1 MSLGL
6 AKASPPA
13 VPPLRTPQLAP
24 KSEPHAKSQLS
35 NTPNSSHK
43 PFFFLLNSFIH
54 SPNSPGAQPVR
65 SRTEPTGQG
74 RWIQALLQAEGAGE
88 FLAQVEQY

>member
-24 KSEPHAKSQLS
+24 KSEPHAISQLS

-43 PFFFLLNSFIH
+43 PFFFSTEFIYSFTKQSR
-54 SPNSPGAQPVR
+54 SPTCKESH
-65 SRTEPTGQG
+65 
-74 RWIQALLQAEGAGE
+74 
-88 FLAQVEQY
+88 